1 MEVLAVDGEPVLAA
15 DERETRAEFSQG
27 VLQPD
32 GQGLF
37 QRPFGGSFGEVQEVE
52 DVRVLQRLLAMTTA
66 IWHNDSTGQ
75 PVKRSLLA
83 FDH

>member
-15 DERETRAEFSQG
+15 DERETRAEFSQS
-27 VLQPD
+27 VLQPV

-52 DVRVLQRLLAMTTA
+52 DVRVP
-66 IWHNDSTGQ
+66 DDFPG
-75 PVKRSLLA
+75 
-83 FDH
+83 